1 MHTIKKGAKLT
12 EDQKKQLKE
21 IAPKHGKKHLASMRM
36 SMLKGMS
43 FKEAHEAANKK
54 GYK

>member
-1 MHTIKKGAKLT
+1 MLSIKKGAKLT
-12 EDQKKQLKE
+12 DKQKDQLKE
-21 IAPKHGKKHLASMRM
+21 ISSKHGKKHIASMRM